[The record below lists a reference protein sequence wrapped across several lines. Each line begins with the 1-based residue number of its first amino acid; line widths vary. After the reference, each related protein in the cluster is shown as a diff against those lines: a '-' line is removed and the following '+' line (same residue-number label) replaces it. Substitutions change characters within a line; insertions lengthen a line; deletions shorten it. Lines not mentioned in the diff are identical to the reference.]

1 METNEL
7 AQALSLSIASE
18 LQLWAEESQTLYTS
32 YDYESKFAERIQKIN
47 NILLQTSVDSLCK
60 DREKKKCKAVTDQ

>member
-7 AQALSLSIASE
+7 AQALSLSIVAE
-18 LQLWAEESQTLYTS
+18 LQLWAAESQTLYTS

-47 NILLQTSVDSLCK
+47 NILLQTSVDSFCK
-60 DREKKKCKAVTDQ
+60 EREKKKYKAVMGQ

>member
-1 METNEL
+1 METNQL

-18 LQLWAEESQTLYTS
+18 LELWAQESQTLNNS

-47 NILLQTSVDSLCK
+47 NILLQTSVDSLCNE
-60 DREKKKCKAVTDQ
+60 RKKKRFKAVTDQ